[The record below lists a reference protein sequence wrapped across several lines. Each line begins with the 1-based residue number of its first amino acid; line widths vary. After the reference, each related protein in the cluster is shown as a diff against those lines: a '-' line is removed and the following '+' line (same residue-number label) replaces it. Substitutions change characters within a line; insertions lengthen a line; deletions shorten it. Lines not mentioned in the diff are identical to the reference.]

1 MKFGLNISEKELAR
15 KIVQHIASELSA
27 MNSLGDL
34 KWYITNQE
42 KQKHFRRW
50 AEQTMYFIENAI
62 DEKYPYIGHFD
73 GSSKPNPGIMKIG
86 GNIKNLRDTN
96 RTIYSFSIGLD
107 YGTNNRA
114 EYLAL
119 IELLEIAIKK
129 GIKRM
134 DIYGDSKLA
143 VMQVNHKWKANKDMA
158 PLRDQVLKLLEQFDR
173 WSLSHVKRELNS
185 EADLLTR

>member
-1 MKFGLNISEKELAR
+1 MNLTEKELAK
-15 KIVQHIASELSA
+15 KIVQHIASELNA

-34 KWYITNQE
+34 KWFITHQDR
-42 KQKHFRRW
+42 QKHFRKW
-50 AEQTMYFIENAI
+50 AEQTMNFIKNSA
-62 DEKYPYIGHFD
+62 DEKFVYVGHFD

-86 GNIKNLRDTN
+86 GNIKNLRDMSTA
-96 RTIYSFSIGLD
+96 IYSFSILLD

-119 IELLEIAIKK
+119 IELLEMGIKK

-134 DIYGDSKLA
+134 NIYGDSKLA

-158 PLRDQVLKLLEQFDR
+158 PLRDQVLKLLNNFDH
-173 WSLSHVKRELNS
+173 WSLSHVPRALNS

>member
-1 MKFGLNISEKELAR
+1 MSIKEKEVAT
-15 KIVQHIASELSA
+15 KIVQYIAGELNK

-34 KWYITNQE
+34 KWFITHQE
-42 KQKHFRRW
+42 RQKHFRKW
-50 AEQTMYFIENAI
+50 AEQAMHFITNSM
-62 DEKYPYIGHFD
+62 DKKFVYVGHFD

-86 GNIKNLRDTN
+86 GNIKNLRDMST
-96 RTIYSFSIGLD
+96 TIYSFSILLD

-119 IELLEIAIKK
+119 IELLEMAIKK
-129 GIKRM
+129 DIKRM
-134 DIYGDSKLA
+134 NIYGDSKLA
-143 VMQVNHKWKANKDMA
+143 VMQVNHKWKANKDMT
-158 PLRDQVLKLLEQFDR
+158 PLRDQAIKLLEQFDH